1 MRFLTIIGAMLLTT
15 VGLSLTATA
24 ADLDWSQVNQGLTGP
39 HDGATLIHLP
49 ATKQFLLVGP
59 GQREW
64 KGNERKGAFVQVFDP
79 VKNAWS
85 DFAEGPA
92 VKPEIHPYYQTA
104 YDSVGNVVYCLGGGA
119 TLFEFHVADKTWVA
133 RDPVDELADLSWQ
146 SVACDSVGRRL
157 IVVGSDKRVD
167 NLGWMR
173 TVVID
178 LTNGKWKR
186 IAVPEGKLHEDHR
199 QAVESIASVARLI
212 GHIRLAWYR
221 DPKGEGTDAERADLV
236 QQVGRL
242 KGAMALKRHT
252 DQFDALAKLLT
263 EKRLLDGLRTAK
275 LLQRQ
280 VEESDEASYP
290 VPCSRRNSPLVFDPK
305 NNVCLLFGGDHE
317 DYLLN
322 DTWLLDLSK
331 ASWRRVSPAESPSP
345 RAGHALQ
352 YMPGCGQIAMY
363 EGYVASN
370 NTDYGARPWIPLNP
384 VQLWLYD
391 VRSNQWSLNRTWLLP
406 AKGEPTGP
414 GATAHFDGYASEW
427 YSPPALASNEADEL
441 LLVSH
446 ARDDKRGSATWRF
459 TLDPAKS
466 EVDSRD
472 KLVSTANQRLYRT
485 KLFRTEFCEVEDSPA
500 TTGLDS
506 LPVNQWVKLPS
517 PPRNPCYGCRGR
529 DWGTSV
535 WDPDREQI
543 LLWGG
548 GHCVRSASTV
558 THYSPVS
565 GRSVEGFDA
574 DEPYGANGGG
584 GFDSSLLNRPWVS
597 VHNYKHYA
605 YDPTSGMMVSGRG
618 YLYDPQQMDWQ
629 RIEKKALPYRFE
641 WGSTVLASSPHGV
654 VAWARKASGEDA
666 GLWLTAK
673 GGDWVDLEPA
683 SQLFVPWCDS
693 HGMVYDSKR
702 DRLLI
707 SSVGGSYGKVS
718 NGTLMS
724 FSFKTRALEVI
735 TPANPELGK
744 TNCAREL
751 AYVDHADW
759 LLIGHN
765 VQRGDPKTG
774 KTLTRIY
781 DCAANRYFLLDAGPV
796 PDGYGAGWMYDVKR
810 KLTYSFTTGGEAW
823 AIRIDPQAAQ
833 RIEE

>member
-1 MRFLTIIGAMLLTT
+1 MRILSMIGLILLSYAGF
-15 VGLSLTATA
+15 GLAAIA
-24 ADLDWSQVNQGLTGP
+24 ADTDWTLRNQGQTGP
-39 HDGATLIHLP
+39 HDGSMLIHLP
-49 ATKQFLLVGP
+49 SSKQFLLIGP

-64 KGNERKGAFVQVFDP
+64 KGSERRGAFVQAYDP
-79 VKNAWS
+79 ASNTWS
-85 DFAEGPA
+85 DVADGPSA
-92 VKPEIHPYYQTA
+92 KPEIHPYYQTA
-104 YDSVGNVVYCLGGGA
+104 YDSIGNVVYCLGGGT
-119 TLFEFHVADKTWVA
+119 TLFEYHVADKKWVTS
-133 RDPVDELADLSWQ
+133 DPVEELADLSWQ
-146 SVACDSVGRRL
+146 SLACDSVGRRL

-173 TVVID
+173 TVVLD
-178 LTNGKWKR
+178 LTTKKWKR
-186 IAVPEGKLHEDHR
+186 FAVPDAKTQEEHR
-199 QAVESIASVARLI
+199 HAVDAIASLAKLI
-212 GHIRLAWYR
+212 GQIRLVWYR
-221 DPKGEGTDAERADLV
+221 DPTGEGTDAERAELV
-236 QQVGRL
+236 RQIGML
-242 KGAMALKRHT
+242 KSSAAVRPHVEKLDSIG
-252 DQFDALAKLLT
+252 KLLT
-263 EKRLLDGLRTAK
+263 GKRLLDGLRSARE
-275 LLQRQ
+275 LHRL
-280 VEESDEASYP
+280 VEQSAEASYP

-305 NNVCLLFGGDHE
+305 NKVCLLFGGDHE
-317 DYLLN
+317 DYLMN
-322 DTWLLDLSK
+322 DTWLLDLDK
-331 ASWRRVSPAESPSP
+331 ATWRRVSPAESPSP

-352 YMPGCGQIAMY
+352 YLSGAGQIAMY

-370 NTDYGARPWIPLNP
+370 STDYGARPWVALNP

-391 VRSNQWSLNRTWLLP
+391 VSSNKWSLNRTWTLP

-414 GATAHFDGYASEW
+414 GATVHFDGYAAEW
-427 YSPPALASNEADEL
+427 YSPPALASNESDEL

-446 ARDDKRGSATWRF
+446 ARDDKRR
-459 TLDPAKS
+459 S
-466 EVDSRD
+466 ESWGLAVDRTRTETDSRE
-472 KLVSTANQRLYRT
+472 KLIASPNQRQYRAA
-485 KLFRTEFCEVEDSPA
+485 LFRAEFCEVEDPPTA
-500 TTGLDS
+500 TGLDS

-618 YLYDPQQMDWQ
+618 YLYNPQQMDWQ
-629 RIEKKALPYRFE
+629 RMEKKSLPYRFE

-654 VAWARKASGEDA
+654 VAWARKTSGEDA
-666 GLWLTAK
+666 GLWLTSK
-673 GGDWVDLEPA
+673 GSDWVDLQPT
-683 SQLFVPWCDS
+683 SRLFVPWCDS

-702 DRLLI
+702 DRMLI

-724 FSFKTRALEVI
+724 FSFKTKALEVI
-735 TPANPELGK
+735 TPENLELGK

-765 VQRGDPKTG
+765 VQRGEKKTG

-781 DCAANRYFLLDAGPV
+781 DCSTNKYFLLDAGPV
-796 PDGYGAGWMYDVKR
+796 PDGYGAGWMYDAKR

-823 AIRIDPQAAQ
+823 AIRIEPKTVQ